1 MEEVL
6 DAITFLMTVSLSSHL
21 YGQKDRGCNS
31 IQSPTLNTI
40 QTQKII
46 MPASVLALKDLL
58 GAFEISVAVCY
69 LVLYQSGLF
78 PPSRSFS

>member
-6 DAITFLMTVSLSSHL
+6 DAITFPVTVSLSSHC

-31 IQSPTLNTI
+31 IQSPTLITI

-46 MPASVLALKDLL
+46 IPASVLALKDLL
-58 GAFEISVAVCY
+58 DAFEPSIAVCY